1 MTAETLYP
9 GLDAI
14 SGVPLVASSCLA
26 RTAKTCK
33 LLIEQ
38 RVRFGRRQGSHTLRE
53 ESAMSWTC
61 RTNCATS
68 TARCSSSVMREP
80 LCYCCRRSAT
90 HWTP

>member
-68 TARCSSSVMREP
+68 TARCFVVGYARTTLLLLPTFSDP
-80 LCYCCRRSAT
+80 LNS
-90 HWTP
+90 